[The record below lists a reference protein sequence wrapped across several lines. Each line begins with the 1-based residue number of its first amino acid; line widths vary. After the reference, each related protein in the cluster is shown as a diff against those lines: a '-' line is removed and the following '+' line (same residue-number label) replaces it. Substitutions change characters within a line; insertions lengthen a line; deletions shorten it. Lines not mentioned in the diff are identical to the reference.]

1 MRDKKKIKHGPQKD
15 IKLFNFGSTLSLLPT
30 IFGSHFK
37 SHLLYQAIILIK
49 LLIQGEIHHMP
60 YMALM
65 VEIFND

>member
-1 MRDKKKIKHGPQKD
+1 MCEEKKLNSPQKD
-15 IKLFNFGSTLSLLPT
+15 IKLSNFGSTLSLLPT

-37 SHLLYQAIILIK
+37 SHLLYQVIILIK
-49 LLIQGEIHHMP
+49 LLVQGETHHTH